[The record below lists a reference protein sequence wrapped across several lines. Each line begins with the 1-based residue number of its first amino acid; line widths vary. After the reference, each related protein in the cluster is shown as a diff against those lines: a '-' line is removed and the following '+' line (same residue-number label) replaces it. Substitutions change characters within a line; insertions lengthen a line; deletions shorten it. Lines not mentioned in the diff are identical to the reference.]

1 MIEIEEIIEQV
12 RKSSGKLD
20 KIRHSNYDK
29 VVKHAQFCE
38 IHATE
43 TTMPSLLFEDKAPNE
58 SKEQRDYRE
67 KSYQPT
73 THYLWQK
80 ALSACARITNTQNV
94 NYHFGEDN
102 LEYFVETFPKYNNI
116 STFINGVLLPK
127 ILSDPNAV
135 LCVKPYKMDINPT
148 DKWQPYPVIYSS
160 TQVIQYSHDELL
172 VLTSEK
178 SEVKYGNRYEK
189 TGLIFELYTKNN
201 IIRIEQVGVKNA
213 YEFNYIYYFNETQGH
228 GLNANLW
235 EFLKGDIDYK
245 DNGITY
251 RSFFAGALPMLNNAL
266 YNQSS
271 LSTTIVAHVFPQRV
285 EYGEKCSYQDPITN
299 CQCQGGRIT
308 MFDDVEGVSTPKTI
322 TCPSCYGS
330 GMRRHSITGVYVHT
344 PPTRDMNTEEAL
356 LPFPG
361 VAYVAPDTAILDFLR
376 TEINTDEKKSFE
388 FMGLELTNQT
398 ASGKETATGRII
410 NREDLF
416 AFLTRFSNNFYSL
429 VEWLINTIIKMREGS
444 GAKLVQIKTPTSFEI
459 NTIEDL
465 TLMLSESIK
474 NGLPQAYSQ
483 QVFLDLEQIRVGNNK
498 MLLSFNRLKE
508 MSDTLYF
515 QSNAD
520 AINLLK
526 AGLIEDWEYRLH
538 TQYSYFYKLEGGDD
552 LLEKDIL
559 EAVKILQ
566 DSAKLW
572 VRNNTTNLVA
582 EIIANE

>member
-1 MIEIEEIIEQV
+1 MIEIESIIAQV
-12 RKSSGKLD
+12 KKSYGKIK
-20 KIRHSNYDK
+20 KITHDNYDK
-29 VVKHAQFCE
+29 VVRHAQFCE

-43 TTMPSLLFEDKAPNE
+43 TTMPSLLFADKAPNE
-58 SKEQRDYRE
+58 SKEQRAYRE

-94 NYHFGEDN
+94 NYDFGEDN
-102 LEYFVETFPKYNNI
+102 LEYFVNTFPKYNNI

-135 LCVKPYKMDINPT
+135 LCVKPYKMGINPT
-148 DKWQPYPVIYSS
+148 EKWQPYPVIYSS
-160 TQVIQYSHDELL
+160 SQVIQYTEDELL
-172 VLTSEK
+172 VLLSEK
-178 SEVKYGNRYEK
+178 SEVKEGNNTVK
-189 TGLIFELYTKNN
+189 DGLIFELYTKNN
-201 IIRIEQVGVKNA
+201 ILRIEQVGNKTA
-213 YEFNYIYYFNETQGH
+213 YAFQYTYYFNETKGH

-245 DNGITY
+245 DDGITY

-285 EYGEKCSYQDPITN
+285 EYGEKCNYQDPISG
-299 CQCQGGRIT
+299 CQCQGGKIT
-308 MFDDVEGVSTPKTI
+308 MFDEMLGVEKTS
-322 TCPSCYGS
+322 TCPSCHGS
-330 GMRRHSITGVYVHT
+330 GMRRHSLTGVYIHT
-344 PPTRDMNTEEAL
+344 PPTRDLQNDEAL

-376 TEINTDEKKSFE
+376 DEINTDEKKSFE

-416 AFLTRFSNNFYSL
+416 AFLTRFSHNFYSL
-429 VEWLINTIIKMREGS
+429 TEWLINTIIKMREGNTDN
-444 GAKLVQIKTPTSFEI
+444 LVQIKTPTSFEI

-465 TLMLSESIK
+465 TLMLSQSIK

-483 QVFLDLEQIRVGNNK
+483 QVFLDLEQIRVGNNSK
-498 MLLSFNRLKE
+498 LIAFNKLKE

-526 AGLIEDWEYRLH
+526 SGLIEDWEYRLH
-538 TQYSYFYKLEGGDD
+538 TQYSYFYKLAGGRD
-552 LLEKDIL
+552 LLDKDIL

-566 DSAKLW
+566 DIAKLW
-572 VRNNTTNLVA
+572 VKENTTSLVA
-582 EIIANE
+582 DIIANE